1 MKPRAPTEKLGRF
14 VRVVNFTDVTSFYH
28 HKHYWDENKRQFD
41 FLHSKILMNEDS
53 SKLKEKHDIFDRYS
67 ISGTNSRD
75 KMHGP
80 QKTAGAEL
88 GKLIVDT

>member
-1 MKPRAPTEKLGRF
+1 
-14 VRVVNFTDVTSFYH
+14 
-28 HKHYWDENKRQFD
+28 
-41 FLHSKILMNEDS
+41 MNEDS